1 MDLTV
6 TGRHF
11 DVTPALRSYVEEKLT
26 RLERYAGD
34 IISVHVILEM
44 EKRDAVVEVNLVMK
58 RYHVNVKERNKDM
71 YAAIDKTFD
80 VVKKQVVRHEEKL
93 KSHRIKKEEG
103 IGG

>member
-1 MDLTV
+1 MIRRPPRSTPKPSSAAS
-6 TGRHF
+6 
-11 DVTPALRSYVEEKLT
+11 DVY
-26 RLERYAGD
+26 
-34 IISVHVILEM
+34 
-44 EKRDAVVEVNLVMK
+44 KRQVVEVNLVMK

-71 YAAIDKTFD
+71 YAAIDKAFD